1 MRWALEVQGGYLQQ
15 TISWF
20 NFLHFTTN
28 FAVLHSAVFI
38 DKLWKS
44 IFQLPYVK
52 CADFWL
58 QYTFQLIS
66 AIFSF
71 SEFSEI
77 SAETSNVL
85 ADFSYFPFSDFKEK
99 NCWFF
104 TFIFQLILATSHF
117 QLIFCWND
125 TFQWIVRFE
134 GNTLKVL
141 KGDVILWNSLHL
153 VFGNF
158 LSSTIGRLASRKKRD
173 EEPERE
179 REESLSISSL

>member
-1 MRWALEVQGGYLQQ
+1 MAILFITVGMRWALEVQGGYLQQ

-71 SEFSEI
+71 SEFSKI

-85 ADFSYFPFSDFKEK
+85 ADFSSFPFSDFKEK
-99 NCWFF
+99 K
-104 TFIFQLILATSHF
+104 L
-117 QLIFCWND
+117 LIFYFHISADFSYLPFSADFLLKYTMLKMILFNEL
-125 TFQWIVRFE
+125 E
-134 GNTLKVL
+134 GLKATL
-141 KGDVILWNSLHL
+141 
-153 VFGNF
+153 
-158 LSSTIGRLASRKKRD
+158 
-173 EEPERE
+173 
-179 REESLSISSL
+179 

>member
-1 MRWALEVQGGYLQQ
+1 MRFLLTNCGNPFF
-15 TISWF
+15 SWF
-20 NFLHFTTN
+20 
-28 FAVLHSAVFI
+28 
-38 DKLWKS
+38 
-44 IFQLPYVK
+44 QQYPYVK

-71 SEFSEI
+71 SECSEI

-99 NCWFF
+99 ICWFF
-104 TFIFQLILATSHF
+104 YFHISADFSYFPFFAEIYYVK
-117 QLIFCWND
+117 ND
-125 TFQWIVRFE
+125 TFQRIVRFE